1 MGRPSGFA
9 TDAGVERGVAD
20 VETSASLLCRVQT
33 FDPTAWARLID
44 LYGPLVYR
52 WCVRARLQP
61 ADAADVG
68 QDVFAAVART
78 ITRFRREREGDS
90 FRGWLYTITR
100 NKIRDLVT
108 ARHRTAV
115 GGREGLCDLQQVA
128 APPDDDGADDDA
140 SGTDRGYLVR
150 RAVELV
156 QRDFEPGT
164 WAAFWRSVVDGQPAD
179 EVAAA
184 LGMTRNAV
192 YLAKARVR
200 KRLAEE
206 FAGLIEFV
214 EPAGDAGAA
223 RADGGTR

>member
-1 MGRPSGFA
+1 MSRPSGFA
-9 TDAGVERGVAD
+9 TDAGVERGESD
-20 VETSASLLCRVQT
+20 VETSASLLCRVRT
-33 FDPTAWARLID
+33 FDPAAWARLVD

-100 NKIRDLVT
+100 NKIRDRVR
-108 ARHRTAV
+108 ARRPTAV
-115 GGREGLCDLQQVA
+115 GGSAAQRDLQQLPT
-128 APPDDDGADDDA
+128 PPDVEDDA
-140 SGTDRGYLVR
+140 SGADRGYLIR

-156 QRDFEPGT
+156 QRDFEPDT
-164 WAAFWRSVVDGQPAD
+164 WAAFWRSAVDGQPAD

-214 EPAGDAGAA
+214 EPTGDAGAA
-223 RADGGTR
+223 RTDGGIG